1 MPLRHGR
8 LSLVQTTDFF
18 YPLVDDPYVM
28 GKITCA
34 NVLSDLYAM
43 GVVDCD
49 NMLMLLGVCDK
60 LSDKERDVV
69 IPLIMKGFKDLAKEA
84 ETTVTGG
91 QTVINPW
98 MTIGGVA
105 SAVCTPDEIIM
116 PDGAVPGD
124 VLVLTKP
131 LGTQIAVN
139 AHQWLEEPQRWS
151 RISDVVTA
159 DDVKKGYERAMT
171 SMARLNR
178 NGAKLMHKY
187 KAHCATDVTG
197 FGLLGHAK
205 NLVSAQKEE
214 VSFVIDVLPIIAN
227 MSAIAKACGTMFAL
241 HEGCSA
247 ETSGGLL
254 IAMAKES
261 ADDFCREL
269 RVLDGFP
276 AWVIG
281 RVERGNHSAVIS
293 DNATVL
299 EVTGEV
305 EKEVVGAGGDTDK
318 SKSS

>member
-1 MPLRHGR
+1 MPLRHGK

-18 YPLVDDPYVM
+18 YPLIDDPYVM

-60 LSDKERDVV
+60 LSEKERDVV
-69 IPLIMKGFKDLAKEA
+69 IPLIMKGFQDLAKEA
-84 ETTVTGG
+84 DTTVTGG
-91 QTVINPW
+91 QTVMNPW

-105 SAVCTPDEIIM
+105 TSVCTPDEIVM

-139 AHQWLEEPQRWS
+139 AHQWLEVPQRWS

-159 DDVKKGYERAMT
+159 DDVKKGYDIAT
-171 SMARLNR
+171 ASMARLNR
-178 NGAKLMHKY
+178 NGARLMHKY
-187 KAHCATDVTG
+187 KVHCATDVTG
-197 FGLLGHAK
+197 FGILGHAK
-205 NLVSAQKEE
+205 NLASAQKEE
-214 VSFVIDVLPIIAN
+214 VSFVIDVLPIIAS
-227 MSAIAKACGTMFAL
+227 MSAIAKACGTVAL
-241 HEGCSA
+241 HQGYSA

-269 RVLDGFP
+269 QVLDGYP

-281 RVERGNHSAVIS
+281 RVEQGSRSAVIS
-293 DNATVL
+293 DDATVV

-305 EKEVVGAGGDTDK
+305 EKAVVGAGGDTDK
-318 SKSS
+318 SKA